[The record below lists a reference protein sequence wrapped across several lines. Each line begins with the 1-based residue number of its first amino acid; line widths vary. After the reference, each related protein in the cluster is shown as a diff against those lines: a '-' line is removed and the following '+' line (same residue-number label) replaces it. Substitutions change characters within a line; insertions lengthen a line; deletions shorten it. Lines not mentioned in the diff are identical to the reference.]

1 MHRTAGATI
10 AKAIGRGTKQVPLV
24 VGFIYEQPVPPQET
38 SSMCCF
44 WHWQWRPSICARHSH
59 IQALR
64 FSWRR
69 AAPCI
74 LKLLSACFGNA
85 YLSRV
90 FICIQEITQA
100 SYKFLYYLDQE
111 IDRSHHHQ
119 VGKNSREKV
128 KNKSG
133 RELEYIVGGC
143 QRVVVAR
150 RLCL

>member
-1 MHRTAGATI
+1 
-10 AKAIGRGTKQVPLV
+10 
-24 VGFIYEQPVPPQET
+24 VPPHAF
-38 SSMCCF
+38 SNYFLLFLAML
-44 WHWQWRPSICARHSH
+44 IC
-59 IQALR
+59 
-64 FSWRR
+64 
-69 AAPCI
+69 
-74 LKLLSACFGNA
+74 
-85 YLSRV
+85 SRV

-143 QRVVVAR
+143 QRVGVAR
-150 RLCL
+150 RLCP